1 MKLYKYLSPN
11 RIDVLTD
18 CRIRYTQPGAFN
30 DPFEAK
36 PHITTI
42 VEPDKAERRVDEIF
56 LEETQKMYDKLS
68 AEAKSRVPY
77 DLVKDLAI
85 RRRESLRGDFGRMV
99 KDATPLLRRIID
111 EKFNELIGI
120 LTLSEK
126 PDNILMWSHYAA
138 SHEGFVLGFDSTNEY
153 FNQRM
158 SSNDEFR
165 YLRKVEYRL
174 QRPNAPL
181 TTLDGVDVF
190 LVKSKDWEYEQ
201 EWRIMRPLTD
211 AVSTIPAQPFPIRLF
226 SYPSSALVEVVIGAR
241 MREVDRAA
249 VFKAIHAKHFA
260 HVKVFQVLPDDKEF
274 KIVLKNVE

>member
-11 RIDVLTD
+11 RIGVLTG

-42 VEPDKAERRVDEIF
+42 AESDEAERRVDEIL
-56 LEETQKMYDKLS
+56 LEETQNMYDKLP

-77 DLVKDLAI
+77 DVVKDLAI
-85 RRRESLRGDFGRMV
+85 QRRESLRGDFGRMV

-138 SHEGFVLGFDSTNEY
+138 SHEGFVLGFDSANEY
-153 FNQRM
+153 FDQRM
-158 SSNDEFR
+158 SSSDEFR
-165 YLRKVEYRL
+165 HLRKVEYRP

-181 TTLDGVDVF
+181 TALDGVDVF
-190 LVKSKDWEYEQ
+190 LVKSKEWEYEQ
-201 EWRIMRPLTD
+201 EWRIMRPFTD
-211 AVSTIPAQPFPIRLF
+211 TVETISAEPFPIHLF
-226 SYPSSALVEVVIGAR
+226 EYPPSALVEVILGAR
-241 MREVDRAA
+241 MREPHRAA
-249 VFKAIHAKHFA
+249 LLDAIRKKHFA
-260 HVKVFQVLPDDKEF
+260 HVEILQALPDDKEF
-274 KIVLKNVE
+274 KIVLKKVE